1 MALSGIVV
9 SKLLGE
15 RIAFAV
21 SFIAVEIF
29 LLLSFL
35 PLAVYVASA
44 LCSSGG
50 LDFEVLKT
58 PQNISRGI
66 DALLFLAFL
75 TPLKPFE
82 LFFFKALASAGFF
95 GYLAYCDS
103 ADVWPVALM
112 WIAAAMLTRRCG
124 LALAAV
130 WAAVALTLR
139 SITVFPL
146 NF

>member
-1 MALSGIVV
+1 MTLTGIVV
-9 SKLLGE
+9 SKLLRE
-15 RIAFAV
+15 KIAYTV
-21 SFIAVEIF
+21 SFIAVELF

-35 PLAVYVASA
+35 PLAAYIASA
-44 LCSSGG
+44 LCSSGA
-50 LDFEVLKT
+50 LDFDVLKT
-58 PQNISRGI
+58 PQNVSRGI

-103 ADVWPVALM
+103 SDVWPVALM

-124 LALAAV
+124 IVLGAA
-130 WAAVALTLR
+130 WAAVALALR